1 MTEIQ
6 VGFLYNIASVVSRLG
21 NDEPKSLLESYYLMR
36 CKEITRGYGLPDKYF
51 ATKIRCPK
59 CCLEWN
65 NSEVKVCPILLSKR
79 QKKRLKSRKVK
90 ESKKE
95 CIRRKQN
102 LVNCNKIEQ
111 ICTFCKKSTFI
122 TSMKPQKEVTESE
135 NTKVDNTSKIKQN
148 ETPKT
153 KSNSPKQT
161 SKISKPDKK
170 KEINVY
176 TSALDVF
183 SLKNKNN
190 NLVTK
195 EPPKVIKNNKKRK
208 DKFAGLCQQ
217 AVLASAKLKS
227 KEETK
232 KSVLSLFLKPSS

>member
-1 MTEIQ
+1 M
-6 VGFLYNIASVVSRLG
+6 R
-21 NDEPKSLLESYYLMR
+21 MR

-79 QKKRLKSRKVK
+79 QKKRLKSRK
-90 ESKKE
+90 
-95 CIRRKQN
+95 
-102 LVNCNKIEQ
+102 EQ

-153 KSNSPKQT
+153 KSNSQKQN